1 MNIGIIG
8 CGYVGLTTGICL
20 SSIEHKSYLYDID
33 QKKLNSIK
41 EEKLPFYELG
51 LEELLIENLHKKKLV
66 VSKNLEE
73 FVQNT
78 ECCFVC
84 VGTPSNSNG
93 TIDLNQIENSVK
105 KIIEVLKY
113 QIAKEYVIIIR
124 STVVPSTTRNKIM
137 PILTED
143 MQKRIKVVVVPEFLR
158 EGKALV
164 DFMNP
169 DKIVIGTSNNE
180 KNILVNNI
188 FTYFKNKAE
197 FIQTNYETAEM
208 IKYTN
213 NAFLATLISFSNEIA
228 NISEE
233 ITHVDTFEVM
243 SALITDK
250 RITTKIDNQK
260 IIPGISEYLS
270 PGCGFGGSC
279 FPKDVNAI
287 TGFASSIGA
296 KTPLLDAVLSINNE
310 RASKILSLAKQI
322 LKDYNSKKVVVLGL
336 AFKPDTDDMRSSPA
350 IEVIKKLQ
358 KEDID
363 IHAYDPKVNEEN
375 LKLMGINNVIF
386 HKTVEDSIKDS
397 DLVILLTKWSEFKNI
412 NGKLLKKYM
421 KIPKIID
428 GRGFLDKTK
437 FENNT
442 YYKIGL
448 NEKKQYA

>member
-33 QKKLNSIK
+33 KKKLNLIK
-41 EEKLPFYELG
+41 EKKLPFYELG
-51 LEELLIENLHKKKLV
+51 LEELLIKNIDKKRLIVNENLK
-66 VSKNLEE
+66 E

-93 TIDLNQIENSVK
+93 TIDLSQIENSVK
-105 KIIEVLKY
+105 QIVEILKNETN
-113 QIAKEYVIIIR
+113 KEYTIIIR
-124 STVVPSTTRNKIM
+124 STVVPSTTRNKIL
-137 PILTED
+137 PILTESL
-143 MQKRIKVVVVPEFLR
+143 QKRINVAVVPEFLR

-169 DKIVIGTSNNE
+169 DKIVIGTSNN
-180 KNILVNNI
+180 KINNI
-188 FTYFKNKAE
+188 IIDIFSYFKNKAE
-197 FIQTNYETAEM
+197 FIQTNFETAEM

-233 ITHVDTFEVM
+233 ITEVDTFEVM

-260 IIPGISEYLS
+260 IVPGIVEYLS

-296 KTPLLDAVLSINNE
+296 KTPLLDAVLAINNE
-310 RASKILSLAKQI
+310 RASKILLLLKSI
-322 LKDYNSKKVVVLGL
+322 LKDHSSKKVVILGL

-358 KEDID
+358 EENTD

-375 LKLMGINNVIF
+375 LKLMGISNIIL
-386 HKTVEDSIKDS
+386 HKTIEDSIKDS

-412 NGKLLKKYM
+412 NGELLKKYM
-421 KIPKIID
+421 RIPKIID

-437 FENNT
+437 FEKNT

-448 NEKKQYA
+448 NEKK